1 MQNTLHNDTLH
12 TETSLPFF
20 ILLCFP
26 VVLTFESRSMAAL
39 YTLVLSTSKMHT
51 TLSLEKMFV
60 VDVRLL
66 LTVKSLY
73 SCLEVSI
80 CVGGVNSRPFT
91 VGVEFRKGVCAV
103 ATSYILYEI
112 DRQSQPS
119 R

>member
-1 MQNTLHNDTLH
+1 
-12 TETSLPFF
+12 
-20 ILLCFP
+20 
-26 VVLTFESRSMAAL
+26 MAAL